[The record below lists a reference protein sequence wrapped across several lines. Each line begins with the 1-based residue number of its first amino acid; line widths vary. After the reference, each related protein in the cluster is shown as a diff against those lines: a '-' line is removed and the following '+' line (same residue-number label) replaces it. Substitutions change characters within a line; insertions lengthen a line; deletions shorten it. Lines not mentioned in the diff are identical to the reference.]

1 MILIVG
7 LGNPGARYAYNRH
20 NIGWL
25 ALDDIAERHGF
36 TPFRKKFDGVV
47 AEGRLAGDRALLLKP
62 HTFMNESGKAVAKA
76 ARFFKVPSEKVIVIY
91 DELDLAQGKCRAKR
105 GGGGAG
111 HNGIRSID
119 SHIARDYW
127 RVRLGIGHPG
137 DRQRVRGH
145 VLSDFTDADEDW
157 LDPLLE
163 AVADAIPLL
172 AEGEHEK
179 FMTKVALLTSQKK
192 PAPQERP
199 VNG

>member
-7 LGNPGARYAYNRH
+7 LGNPGAKYAYNRH

-36 TPFRKKFDGVV
+36 GPFRKKFKGVV

-62 HTFMNESGKAVAKA
+62 HTYMNESGKSVAQA
-76 ARFFKVPSEKVIVIY
+76 ARFFKVPPDRVIVIY

-119 SHIARDYW
+119 SHMAHDYW

-137 DRQRVRGH
+137 DRHRVRGH
-145 VLSDFTDADEDW
+145 VLSDFSDADEDW

-163 AVADAIPLL
+163 AVAEAIPLL
-172 AEGEHEK
+172 ADGENEK
-179 FMTKVALLTSQKK
+179 FMTKVALLTSKKK
-192 PAPQERP
+192 PAPP
-199 VNG
+199 KSAADG